1 MSNFLPS
8 LGGDERHRS
17 DESAQTG
24 EGLQRALGFQDSA
37 QVSPQGPLVLALV
50 YDGLCTFEFSIVA
63 EVFGLSRPEMGPHWY
78 RFEAFALDS
87 GPCRAQGGLTF
98 TAPARAQAWHEAD
111 VIVVPGW
118 KGVDVPVPKG
128 LAQALRA
135 AHARGATVA
144 SICSGAFVLAAAGL
158 LDGRRAATHWR
169 YAQALAQRHPQVQ
182 VDDRVLYAG
191 EGRIYT
197 SAGSAAG
204 IDLLLALVRERWG
217 SAGAARVARRLVMP
231 PHREGGQAQFIE
243 HAVPTD
249 LQTRLTRLTE
259 SVRQDLGRPWS
270 VASLA
275 AAVAMSPRNFARR
288 FQSLM
293 GEPPMAWLQRQRVD
307 QACLLLETTRL
318 GVEQVAAAAGFATV
332 AALRRQM
339 DLHRQTTPSA
349 YRLAQRR
356 GPGLP

>member
-1 MSNFLPS
+1 MSGFLPNPAAS
-8 LGGDERHRS
+8 EPCRAAGAAALADG
-17 DESAQTG
+17 AQ
-24 EGLQRALGFQDSA
+24 RVDS
-37 QVSPQGPLVLALV
+37 VTPQGPLVLALV

-63 EVFGLSRPEMGPHWY
+63 EIFGLSRPEMGPHWY
-78 RFEAFALDS
+78 RFETFALDA

-98 TAPARAQAWHEAD
+98 TAPARPQAWDEAD
-111 VIVVPGW
+111 LIVVPGW
-118 KGVDVPVPKG
+118 KGVDVPVPDG
-128 LAQALRA
+128 LVQSLKA
-135 AHARGATVA
+135 AHARGATLA
-144 SICSGAFVLAAAGL
+144 SICSGAFVLAATGL

-182 VDDRVLYAG
+182 VDARVLYAG
-191 EGRIYT
+191 EGRLYT

-217 SAGAARVARRLVMP
+217 SEGVARVARRLVMP
-231 PHREGGQAQFIE
+231 PHREGGQAQFIA
-243 HAVPTD
+243 HALPID
-249 LQTRLTRLTE
+249 LQARLTGLVE
-259 SVRQDLGRPWS
+259 SVRKDLARPWS

-275 AAVAMSPRNFARR
+275 TAVAMSPRNFARR

-307 QACLLLETTRL
+307 HACRLLETTQL

-339 DLHRQTTPSA
+339 GLHRQTTPSA
-349 YRLAQRR
+349 YRGAQRR
-356 GPGLP
+356 APEVGTP